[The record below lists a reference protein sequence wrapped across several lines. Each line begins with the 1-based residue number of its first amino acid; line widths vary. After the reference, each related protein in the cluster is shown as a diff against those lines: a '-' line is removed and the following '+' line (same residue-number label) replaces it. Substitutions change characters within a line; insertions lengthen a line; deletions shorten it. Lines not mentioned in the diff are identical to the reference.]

1 VEVLMR
7 LANAPKFVAEAP
19 RFVAHECRVIYEKV
33 AHHKKTEEPPGAHLY
48 DSGLSVVG
56 DWILD
61 LAVVAL
67 IAVVAGAVLKWAY
80 VSMFHK

>member
-1 VEVLMR
+1 MR
-7 LANAPKFVAEAP
+7 LQNAP
-19 RFVAHECRVIYEKV
+19 RFVADEFKLIYGKV
-33 AHHKKTEEPPGAHLY
+33 THHKKANDSPDEHLF

-67 IAVVAGAVLKWAY
+67 IAVVVGAVLKWAY
-80 VSMFHK
+80 LAIFH

>member
-1 VEVLMR
+1 MR
-7 LANAPKFVAEAP
+7 LWNAPYSLLQEI
-19 RFVAHECRVIYEKV
+19 RVVYEKV
-33 AHHKKTEEPPGAHLY
+33 AHHKKSEELPGAHLY

>member
-1 VEVLMR
+1 MR
-7 LANAPKFVAEAP
+7 LQNAP
-19 RFVAHECRVIYEKV
+19 RFVADEFKLIYGKV
-33 AHHKKTEEPPGAHLY
+33 THHKKSSEPSEEHLF

-80 VSMFHK
+80 LEIFH